1 MGNDMQVPPLD
12 LIKAFCEHVQS
23 FLEKHPNGVAAVHC
37 KAGKGRT
44 GIMITCYLLYSV
56 WQSIAPSLEDRC
68 LAGRLCICSHHGS
81 SVFADALLFSDLRLT
96 GAIPGSDAGPRIL
109 CLQENL

>member
-1 MGNDMQVPPLD
+1 MGNDMQVPPLN
-12 LIKAFCEHVQS
+12 LIKAFCEHVRS

-56 WQSIAPSLEDRC
+56 WKSIDPSLEDRC
-68 LAGRLCICSHHGS
+68 LLQDDFVIIRIELVVYTMAAVSLLTLCHI
-81 SVFADALLFSDLRLT
+81 
-96 GAIPGSDAGPRIL
+96 
-109 CLQENL
+109 